1 MATVTQSIDLAVPVR
16 TAYNQ
21 WTQFEAFP
29 DFMEG
34 IREVRQLD
42 DVHMH
47 WVAEIGGRVTEWDAQ
62 ITEQR
67 PDERVAWR
75 STSGTEN
82 SGVVRFEPLGPDQT
96 RITVEIEHDPE
107 GMLESV
113 GAAVGA
119 DDRRVRRDLE
129 RFREL
134 LEQRGEE
141 AGGWRGRVGG
151 SEVRGTPAGGPIPPG
166 MD

>member
-1 MATVTQSIDLAVPVR
+1 VATVTQSIDLAVPVR

-21 WTQFEAFP
+21 WTQFEDFP

-34 IREVRQLD
+34 IREVHQLD

-47 WVAEIGGRVTEWDAQ
+47 WVAEIGGRVAEWDAQ

-67 PDERVAWR
+67 PDECVAWR
-75 STSGTEN
+75 STSGKEN
-82 SGVVRFEPLGPDQT
+82 SGMVRFEPLGPEET
-96 RITVEIEHDPE
+96 RITVEIQHDPE

-134 LEQRGEE
+134 LEERGRET
-141 AGGWRGRVGG
+141 GGWRGRVGG
-151 SEVRGTPAGGPIPPG
+151 EPLPGTPESGPIPPG

>member
-1 MATVTQSIDLAVPVR
+1 VATVTQSIDLAVPVR

-47 WVAEIGGRVTEWDAQ
+47 WVAEIGGRVAEWDAQ

-67 PDERVAWR
+67 PDECVAWR

-82 SGVVRFEPLGPDQT
+82 SGVVRFEPLGPEQT

-134 LEQRGEE
+134 LEERGEE
-141 AGGWRGRVGG
+141 TGGWRGRVGG
-151 SEVRGTPAGGPIPPG
+151 SEVRGTPESGPIAPG